1 MRLRN
6 TLLLLGVFIILGA
19 YIYLFELNRDIGE
32 KGEKLLDFAEEDVE
46 AIVLIYRDQ
55 MIGLNRKPSGKWMLT
70 QPLQAPAD
78 EPVIH
83 GILTAL
89 NISEVKRI
97 IEERPSKKDL
107 AAFGL
112 DNPWVK
118 LLITLKKEKTL
129 PAILVGE
136 KTPVGY
142 SAYVKRA
149 NEAAVLLTS
158 SSLRAT
164 MEKELFDFRD
174 KGILRVDPERV
185 TKIEL
190 QTEKVSL
197 VLVRSDGGD
206 WRLAAPQNKE
216 VKQAAVSAYLKTLTR
231 LRATGFAD
239 NKPESLKKYGLKSP
253 LLKISLE
260 GKASE
265 TLGTLLIGENA
276 RGELYA
282 KKVGKPTV
290 YIIDRFS
297 YTQVNKTTID
307 FSAGDKSDSRPPGPA
322 KE

>member
-6 TLLLLGVFIILGA
+6 TLLLLGVFIILGG

-32 KGEKLLDFAEEDVE
+32 KGEKILDFAEEDVE

-78 EPVIH
+78 ESVIH

-89 NISEVKRI
+89 NFSEVKRI

-107 AAFGL
+107 ATFGL

-149 NEAAVLLTS
+149 NEPAVLLTS
-158 SSLRAT
+158 ASLRST
-164 MEKELFDFRD
+164 LEKKLSDFRD

-185 TKIEL
+185 AKIEI

-197 VLVRSDGGD
+197 VLVRREGGD
-206 WRLAAPQNKE
+206 WRLEAPQNKE
-216 VKQAAVSAYLKTLTR
+216 AKQAAVSAYLRTLTQ

-239 NKPESLKKYGLKSP
+239 NKSETLKKYGLKPP
-253 LLKISLE
+253 LLKISLA

-265 TLGTLLIGENA
+265 RLGTLLIGENA
-276 RGELYA
+276 RGEFYA
-282 KKVGKPTV
+282 KNVGKPTV

-297 YTQVNKTTID
+297 YTQVNKTTSD
-307 FSAGDKSDSRPPGPA
+307 FSEGDKSDSRPPGPA
-322 KE
+322 SE